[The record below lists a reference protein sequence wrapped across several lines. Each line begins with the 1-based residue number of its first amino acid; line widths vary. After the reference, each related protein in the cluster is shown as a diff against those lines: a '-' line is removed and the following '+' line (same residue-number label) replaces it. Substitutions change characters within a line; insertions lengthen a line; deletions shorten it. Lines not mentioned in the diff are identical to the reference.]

1 MVGVKAGVM
10 SGDSEGDRSAG
21 IVHVV
26 ESAVADAPALA
37 ALLCAAS
44 GERSPRVVLIGSA
57 SAASAFVAAG
67 CRVIGRVQPPL
78 GDPRLGLRA
87 LRRALAAVEADGRVC
102 WGSSIAAACVARIGG
117 LDCWCATGA
126 AEPLLRSEIAALA
139 GVTIAATCDA
149 HAEQCRACAR
159 STLGAGEGSAIG
171 RGLASVLRELRPS
184 RPNGQDS
191 VDRDARRRRRRSE
204 LGADDETTLV
214 GVVGPLVAW
223 TDLRR
228 AMDIVG
234 IAAVRG
240 ARVRLIASPAMARA
254 AATARWVSEVGLA
267 ESPVVFDAIAHDP
280 VALAEVID
288 VGLVL
293 GDGTATAGA
302 AARGARGRGVGG
314 LLAAASIAPS
324 VPVGHRGLT
333 WQASWWAATGL
344 PLIVEEGSFDA
355 GGSSMTERGS
365 PIGTFR
371 RDDPL
376 RATRVLLER
385 SIRPVMGRVMSQD

>member
-1 MVGVKAGVM
+1 
-10 SGDSEGDRSAG
+10 
-21 IVHVV
+21 
-26 ESAVADAPALA
+26 
-37 ALLCAAS
+37 
-44 GERSPRVVLIGSA
+44 
-57 SAASAFVAAG
+57 
-67 CRVIGRVQPPL
+67 
-78 GDPRLGLRA
+78 
-87 LRRALAAVEADGRVC
+87 
-102 WGSSIAAACVARIGG
+102 
-117 LDCWCATGA
+117 
-126 AEPLLRSEIAALA
+126 
-139 GVTIAATCDA
+139 
-149 HAEQCRACAR
+149 
-159 STLGAGEGSAIG
+159 
-171 RGLASVLRELRPS
+171 
-184 RPNGQDS
+184 
-191 VDRDARRRRRRSE
+191 
-204 LGADDETTLV
+204 
-214 GVVGPLVAW
+214 
-223 TDLRR
+223 
-228 AMDIVG
+228 MDIVG

-333 WQASWWAATGL
+333 WQASWWAAAGL

-355 GGSSMTERGS
+355 EGSSMTEGGS

-376 RATRVLLER
+376 RATRILLER